1 MRFAAFLL
9 LATAL
14 GAQQSP
20 QADNEQAEL
29 NRAVNETAG
38 SQVDFIKA
46 LERHLAK
53 YPESKQRLPIEKA
66 IAKAAV
72 DVNDNPRAVLYGQ
85 KVLAAEPNVSDL
97 PLIDR
102 VIRLLLD
109 SDKPEPAAKSLELI
123 KRYQREVEALRAK
136 AGQGHMSEGQWAEEV
151 NKGLARTYVLEAR
164 ATGNLGKTDEAAAIA
179 QKAWDTYPGSEA
191 ARERA
196 RWLQRANKDAEA
208 LQCFADAFTIDDS
221 RTTQAERLSDRTH
234 LGEIQKKLNKSEAG
248 LGDIILAAFD
258 RNVALKAHRA
268 AELSKKDP
276 NSAATDL
283 SEFTLPRTEGTET
296 LRIASLKGKTVIM
309 DFWAT
314 WCAPCRIQHPMIE
327 NVKKKFET
335 DPNVIFLSVDSD
347 EDRAVVPLFL
357 KEMKWEGPSY
367 YEAGLGRLLNITSIP
382 TVLILGP
389 NGSVSSRMTGFI
401 PERFEEM
408 LADRIKEAGAN

>member
-1 MRFAAFLL
+1 MKFVAFILFAAA
-9 LATAL
+9 LA
-14 GAQQSP
+14 AQTP
-20 QADNEQAEL
+20 ADTEQAEL

-38 SQVDFIKA
+38 SQIDFIKA

-66 IAKAAV
+66 IAKAAIE
-72 DVNDNPRAVLYGQ
+72 VNDNPRTVLYGQ
-85 KVLAAEPNVSDL
+85 KVLAAEPNTSDL
-97 PLIDR
+97 ALLDR

-109 SDKPEPAAKSLELI
+109 SDKPEPATQALTLI
-123 KRYQREVEALRAK
+123 KRYQREVETLRGK
-136 AGQGHMSEGQWAEEV
+136 AGQGHMSEGQWSEEI
-151 NKGLARTYVLEAR
+151 NKAVARTLVLEAR
-164 ATGNLGKTDEAAAIA
+164 STGNLGKIDEAVVLSK
-179 QKAWDTYPGSEA
+179 KAWETFPGSEA

-196 RWLQRANKDAEA
+196 RWLGRQGKDAEA
-208 LQCFADAFTIDDS
+208 LQCFADAFTVEDI
-221 RTTQAERLSDRTH
+221 RTTHAERISDRTH
-234 LGEIQKKLNKSEAG
+234 MAELQKKLNKSESG

-258 RNVALKAHRA
+258 RNVTLKSARAEALRQ
-268 AELSKKDP
+268 KDP

-283 SEFTLPRTEGTET
+283 SEFVLPRTDGTET

-327 NVKKKFET
+327 NVKKKFEK
-335 DPNVIFLSVDSD
+335 DPNVVFLSVDSD
-347 EDRAVVPLFL
+347 EDRTVVPGFL

-367 YEAGLGRLLNITSIP
+367 YEAGLGRLLNIASIP

-389 NGSVSSRMTGFI
+389 SGAVSSRMTGFI

-408 LADRIKEAGAN
+408 LSDRIKEARAN

>member
-1 MRFAAFLL
+1 MKLVVLLL
-9 LATAL
+9 LAVAL
-14 GAQQSP
+14 GAQQTP
-20 QADNEQAEL
+20 QAEIEQAEL

-38 SQVDFIKA
+38 SQVDFMKA
-46 LERHLAK
+46 LERHLSK

-72 DVNDNPRAVLYGQ
+72 ELNDNPRTVLYGE
-85 KVLAAEPNVSDL
+85 KVLEAEPTASDL

-102 VIRLLLD
+102 VVRLLLD
-109 SDKPEPAAKSLELI
+109 SDKPEPATKALALV
-123 KRYQREVEALRAK
+123 KRYQHEVEALRGK

-151 NKGLARTYVLEAR
+151 NKGLARTLVLEAR
-164 ATGNLGKTDEAAAIA
+164 ATGNLGKPDEASALA

-196 RWLQRANKDAEA
+196 RWLQRQNKDAEA

-221 RTTQAERLSDRTH
+221 RTTQAERVADRTH
-234 LGEIQKKLNKSEAG
+234 LGELQKKLSKSEAG

-335 DPNVIFLSVDSD
+335 DPNVVFLSVDSD

-357 KEMKWEGPSY
+357 KEMKWAGPSY

-382 TVLILGP
+382 TVLILAP
-389 NGSVSSRMTGFI
+389 NGTVSSRMTGFI

-408 LADRIKEAGAN
+408 LADRIKEASAH